1 MNKEQ
6 IKGKIKD
13 LASGLKDWEGN
24 PIAQDITYFQQGDE
38 LLIPATSDSDIFS
51 ESRGG
56 KTRGRGTNKGTSYDD
71 GKPQPPVDDP
81 EGPGGPSS
89 PTDDP
94 DGPQGED
101 EPKDGEGKGDDE
113 GDGQGGEGDDGEG
126 DKKRTQIRVGDK
138 VRIKGTNQEGVV
150 TEINE
155 DGTYRVG
162 TANFADGGETG
173 DVLGDYEEEQLE
185 VISESKG
192 SGKDGE
198 GKEGEDKEGEDKE
211 GEGKDGEGKEGEGE
225 GKEGEGKD
233 GEGKGPKGPPPPVRP
248 PDPTDGPEGEGEPS
262 PPPPPQP
269 PGPQGPPPEMPTL
282 NVYDLKERLN
292 RVKNTEFKFPN
303 FAKSFYNAD
312 LSAVVSPFIDE
323 SMNMDF
329 TYFNKTKLAFYHIYA
344 KNIYD
349 RKFKG
354 KDAENFLW
362 LISKYDTHLNFLK
375 YAIDR
380 NTFKIAENQFFKI
393 DLTKKIMSNAM
404 FQILILPDIIGGGM
418 DLEVFGNTDQIGGMM
433 SEQFAINLQEM
444 TISASLQ
451 NMENIL
457 NDCPDIIDDTN
468 PNYKDVFLTLITLDA
483 LDNIIVRDDGYYKFV
498 SLMAFVNQ
506 DLFNE
511 NWLEANLNFIF
522 KFFNTSKLPFTNLKP
537 YNQFFLVEDMI
548 ERLTIAMETENKN
561 LNTWNVI
568 KVEKIGQKDE
578 YRVYKGTNLR
588 LRSEADITDEASIK
602 NISLTFADKLL
613 ISEDIKSFYIA
624 VNTILSTDAR
634 KQCYKNLQNIFNLQL
649 NSYMDFLNEL
659 ESQTYLTYQI

>member
-24 PIAQDITYFQQGDE
+24 PISEEITYFQQGEE
-38 LLIPATSDSDIFS
+38 LIIPATSDSDIFS
-51 ESRGG
+51 ESRAG
-56 KTRGRGTNKGTSYDD
+56 KTRGRGTNKGTSEE
-71 GKPQPPVDDP
+71 GEPQPPVDDP
-81 EGPGGPSS
+81 DGPSS

-94 DGPQGED
+94 EGPQGED
-101 EPKDGEGKGDDE
+101 EPKDGEGEGDDE

-173 DVLGDYEEEQLE
+173 DVLGNYEEEELE

-192 SGKDGE
+192 SGEGE
-198 GKEGEDKEGEDKE
+198 REDKEGEDKE
-211 GEGKDGEGKEGEGE
+211 GEDGEGKEGEGKPKK
-225 GKEGEGKD
+225 GKS
-233 GEGKGPKGPPPPVRP
+233 GPPPPVRP
-248 PDPTDGPEGEGEPS
+248 PDPTDGPEPEGEPGPPQ
-262 PPPPPQP
+262 PPPP
-269 PGPQGPPPEMPTL
+269 PGPQGLPPQLPTL
-282 NVYDLKERLN
+282 NVYDLKERLR
-292 RVKNTEFKFPN
+292 RVKNTDFKFPN

-312 LSAVVSPFIDE
+312 LSAVTSPYVTE
-323 SMNMDF
+323 NMEMDF
-329 TYFNKTKLAFYHIYA
+329 TYFDKAKMALYHIYA
-344 KNIYD
+344 KNIYE

-354 KDAENFLW
+354 NDAQNFLW
-362 LISKYDTHLNFLK
+362 LISKYDSHLRFLT
-375 YAIDR
+375 YSIDR
-380 NTFKIAENQFFKI
+380 SSFKIAENQFFKI
-393 DLTKKIMSNAM
+393 DLTKKVMSNAM
-404 FQILILPDIIGGGM
+404 FQILVLPDIMGGGMADFSNDEVNDIVSNAIGGG
-418 DLEVFGNTDQIGGMM
+418 
-433 SEQFAINLQEM
+433 QFTINLEEM

-457 NDCPDIIDDTN
+457 NDCPDIIDESN

-498 SLMAFVNQ
+498 SLLAFVNQ
-506 DLFNE
+506 DLFNQY
-511 NWLEANLNFIF
+511 WLESNLNFMF
-522 KFFNTSKLPFTNLKP
+522 KFFNTSKLAFTNLKP
-537 YNQFFLVEDMI
+537 YNQFFLVDDMI

-568 KVEKIGQKDE
+568 KVEIFGQRDQ

-588 LRSEADITDEASIK
+588 LRTDADITDEASIE

-613 ISEDIKSFYIA
+613 ISEDIKSFYIS
-624 VNTILSTDAR
+624 VNNILSTESR

-659 ESQTYLTYQI
+659 DSQTYLTYQI